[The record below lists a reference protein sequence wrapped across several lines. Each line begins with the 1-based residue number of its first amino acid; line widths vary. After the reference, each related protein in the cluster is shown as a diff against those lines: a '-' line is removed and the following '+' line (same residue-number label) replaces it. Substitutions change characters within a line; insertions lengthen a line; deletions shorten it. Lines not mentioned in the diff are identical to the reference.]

1 MKNFKNFILCKMK
14 TEIETLKSEIR
25 KRFGSI
31 RRFCEI
37 LNKNNIQINYTSL
50 TNAFSGRTSEVRQ
63 KYIVDFVTILL
74 SDVVNDEKLQ
84 KSCQKMNDLI
94 QPEEREEIRL
104 EILKNFKNVS
114 TFSRLNDE
122 FNQVFVHNVIS
133 GKRKRRDNRFNELQ
147 KVLTS

>member
-1 MKNFKNFILCKMK
+1 MK
-14 TEIETLKSEIR
+14 TEIETLKTRIR

-74 SDVVNDEKLQ
+74 SDEKLQ

-114 TFSRLNDE
+114 TFSKLNDE